1 MVTLFL
7 LEQIFIFLFFFFFF
21 FVFHGEL
28 FIIEEGQVDKKE
40 GRGRLILEMESEGK
54 ETIDGDVVIARGELF
69 LFSLIYLLK
78 IPLRNVFIFERI
90 DSRCLYIF

>member
-7 LEQIFIFLFFFFFF
+7 LERTSIFLFFFFF
-21 FVFHGEL
+21 VFHDEL

-69 LFSLIYLLK
+69 LFSLVYLLK
-78 IPLRNVFIFERI
+78 IPLDAGMHLFLNE
-90 DSRCLYIF
+90 